1 MIRFVASFHRAR
13 FHYPLLGFVFRN
25 CSAIVVR
32 FINYAAILTRFVSS
46 NNAKRIKGSKFLK
59 VRERIEQLFFY
70 LKGRVW
76 SRIFA
81 QLFSGYGDDDNN
93 NNNN

>member
-1 MIRFVASFHRAR
+1 M
-13 FHYPLLGFVFRN
+13 
-25 CSAIVVR
+25 
-32 FINYAAILTRFVSS
+32 
-46 NNAKRIKGSKFLK
+46 K
-59 VRERIEQLFFY
+59 VRERIEQFFFY
-70 LKGRVW
+70 LKERVW

>member
-1 MIRFVASFHRAR
+1 MIRFVASFYRAR

-46 NNAKRIKGSKFLK
+46 NNAKG
-59 VRERIEQLFFY
+59 
-70 LKGRVW
+70 LKGLKEVFEGEREN
-76 SRIFA
+76 RTT
-81 QLFSGYGDDDNN
+81 LFLFEKSLVENICAII
-93 NNNN
+93 